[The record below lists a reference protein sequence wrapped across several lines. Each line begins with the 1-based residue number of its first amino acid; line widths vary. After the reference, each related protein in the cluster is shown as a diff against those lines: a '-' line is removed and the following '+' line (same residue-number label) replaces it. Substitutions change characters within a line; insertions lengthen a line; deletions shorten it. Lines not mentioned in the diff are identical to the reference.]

1 MRVRAI
7 GLLAEAYSK
16 WERRAPLT
24 PSHVE
29 RLVKSG
35 VDVLVQ
41 PSTKRVF
48 TDGEYAAKGA
58 RITPDLSPA
67 NTIMGVKQPLN
78 GSLLPDKTYLFFS
91 HVIKGQPQNMAL
103 LDEVLSKRCRL
114 VDYECIREGG
124 ISTAPRLVAFGTFA
138 GKSGVVNGL
147 RGLGLRL
154 LDLGH
159 SSPFLHVGAAH
170 SYAADCATLH
180 ASECICVHLIGLV
193 IGLMIG
199 LMVGLT
205 LFLTVADTWTTSMT
219 RGARC
224 GLSGSRCAR
233 TGWDRAFGL
242 ALHASAHHGAASNG
256 LGPSLW
262 PYLACKCSPRRRDP
276 TDTLEWATCRLLS
289 SRDLRRGHWQRL
301 SRRHR
306 RHQGAW

>member
-29 RLVKSG
+29 QLVKSG

-48 TDGEYAAKGA
+48 TDGEYVAKGA

-138 GKSGVVNGL
+138 GKSGIVNGL

-170 SYAADCATLH
+170 SYDANCASLH
-180 ASECICVHLIGLV
+180 ASECICVHLIGRV
-193 IGLMIG
+193 IGFMVG
-199 LMVGLT
+199 LMVGLA
-205 LFLTVADTWTTSMT
+205 LVLTMAGTWTTSRT

-224 GLSGSRCAR
+224 GLSASRFAR
-233 TGWDRAFGL
+233 MVCQP
-242 ALHASAHHGAASNG
+242 
-256 LGPSLW
+256 PSLH
-262 PYLACKCSPRRRDP
+262 S
-276 TDTLEWATCRLLS
+276 
-289 SRDLRRGHWQRL
+289 
-301 SRRHR
+301 
-306 RHQGAW
+306 

>member
-29 RLVKSG
+29 QLVKSG

-48 TDGEYAAKGA
+48 TDGEYVAKGA

-138 GKSGVVNGL
+138 GKSGIVNGL

-170 SYAADCATLH
+170 SYDAICASLH
-180 ASECICVHLIGLV
+180 ASECI
-193 IGLMIG
+193 
-199 LMVGLT
+199 
-205 LFLTVADTWTTSMT
+205 
-219 RGARC
+219 
-224 GLSGSRCAR
+224 
-233 TGWDRAFGL
+233 
-242 ALHASAHHGAASNG
+242 
-256 LGPSLW
+256 
-262 PYLACKCSPRRRDP
+262 
-276 TDTLEWATCRLLS
+276 
-289 SRDLRRGHWQRL
+289 
-301 SRRHR
+301 
-306 RHQGAW
+306 

>member
-29 RLVKSG
+29 QLVKSG

-48 TDGEYAAKGA
+48 TDGEYVAKGA

-170 SYAADCATLH
+170 SYAADCATLR
-180 ASECICVHLIGLV
+180 ASACICVHL
-193 IGLMIG
+193 
-199 LMVGLT
+199 
-205 LFLTVADTWTTSMT
+205 S
-219 RGARC
+219 
-224 GLSGSRCAR
+224 
-233 TGWDRAFGL
+233 
-242 ALHASAHHGAASNG
+242 ASE
-256 LGPSLW
+256 
-262 PYLACKCSPRRRDP
+262 CI
-276 TDTLEWATCRLLS
+276 
-289 SRDLRRGHWQRL
+289 
-301 SRRHR
+301 
-306 RHQGAW
+306 